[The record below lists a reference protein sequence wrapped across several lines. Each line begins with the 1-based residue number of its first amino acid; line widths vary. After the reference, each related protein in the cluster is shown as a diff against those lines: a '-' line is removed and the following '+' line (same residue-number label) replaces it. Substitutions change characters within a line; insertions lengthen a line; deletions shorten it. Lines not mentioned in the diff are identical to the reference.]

1 MRRLQDEVR
10 EIVAREGVVLRR
22 DHPELRGA
30 IERLVRT
37 GELVAVLPGVC
48 STEDA
53 AERHDVRVLA
63 LALRDADAVLVRRTA
78 ARLTFWPGLRSE
90 VVEAALRAPRAA
102 AAGYRFERR
111 TVPPELVLARGRL
124 QMSVPALTALDLV
137 HEVGGDGID
146 QALRT
151 RSATLAG
158 LRRALE
164 LSPHRPGNTDRRA
177 LVLDSRDEPWS
188 AAERVCHRLLR
199 DAGITGW
206 QANRP
211 VVVEGSLYYLD
222 VAFRAIRLAL
232 EVDGR
237 LHEDDPDVF
246 ENDRWRQNA
255 LVLQGWTVLRFT
267 WAMLRDHPD
276 VVLHDVREAIAA
288 QRRRFSYPH
297 WPDRAAGGRSA
308 SLR

>member
-1 MRRLQDEVR
+1 VRRLQDEVR
-10 EIVAREGVVLRR
+10 EIVAREGVILRR
-22 DHPELRGA
+22 DHPGLRGA
-30 IERLVRT
+30 TERLVRT

-48 STEDA
+48 STREA
-53 AERHDVRVLA
+53 AGRHDVRA
-63 LALRDADAVLVRRTA
+63 LALVMREADAVLVGRTA
-78 ARLTFWPGLRSE
+78 ARLTFWPALRST
-90 VVEAALRAPRAA
+90 VVEAALRAPRAG

-111 TVPPELVLARGRL
+111 TVPPELVLERGRL
-124 QMSVPALTALDLV
+124 RMSVPALTALDLV
-137 HEVGGDGID
+137 PEVGGDGID

-151 RSATLAG
+151 RTATLAG

-164 LSPHRPGNTDRRA
+164 LTPHRPGNGDRRA

-206 QANRP
+206 KANRP
-211 VVVEGSLYYLD
+211 LVVEGSLYYLD
-222 VAFRAIRLAL
+222 VAFRAIKLVL

-246 ENDRWRQNA
+246 ENDRSRQNA

-276 VVLHDVREAIAA
+276 VVLHDIREAITT

-297 WPDRAAGGRSA
+297 SRNRAAGARSA